1 MKPRTVY
8 STSSMLPKI
17 SKDML
22 EEAIQGA
29 LVIYWHDQKLPL
41 RLTLLERDR
50 FREAQQIGYLYARS
64 GASTLAWAWSYW
76 CEQHELEM
84 IRLQPNSATATIIID
99 PITSARRQLA
109 PMVHARILRLLEE
122 FALSPVRGG
131 PSYLEVRR
139 VPLAVATKVVE
150 TIVAIIRAF
159 ERGQVNTAHGEREP
173 A

>member
-8 STSSMLPKI
+8 STSSTLPKI
-17 SKDML
+17 SSTDL

-41 RLTLLERDR
+41 RLTFLERDR
-50 FREAQQIGYLYARS
+50 FRDAQKIGYLYARS
-64 GASTLAWAWSYW
+64 GASNLAWAWGYW
-76 CEQHELEM
+76 CEQHGLET

-99 PITSARRQLA
+99 PITAPRHPLA
-109 PMVHARILRLLEE
+109 PDVYHRIVRLLEE
-122 FALSPVRGG
+122 FALSSARGG

-139 VPLAVATKVVE
+139 VPLAMAMKVVE